1 MRRGRPGA
9 APYVTHVAVLQ
20 AVKSHRP
27 AGGSVGEEM
36 RGREW
41 KSERQMIFVSSLALY
56 FIVWTA
62 AVLAQTGSR
71 AESSNPPDEPG
82 KTPEVTC
89 AGVAVFSAGGG
100 PEVHVL
106 RRGMLDQRNPLAP
119 STNVPPATVLEVT
132 IRGKLAAAY
141 GPTFQE
147 MRRAGPPQELEREI
161 GNPIRWEPNL
171 AELPHDILVLGDTR
185 EVIANLRYLKCLPG
199 RKQPPAPEERAKSKP
214 RQAPSAKEQGPA
226 FQLPR
231 GALE

>member
-1 MRRGRPGA
+1 
-9 APYVTHVAVLQ
+9 
-20 AVKSHRP
+20 
-27 AGGSVGEEM
+27 
-36 RGREW
+36 
-41 KSERQMIFVSSLALY
+41 MIFTSSLALS
-56 FIVWTA
+56 FILLTA

-71 AESSNPPDEPG
+71 AKSSDPPDEPG
-82 KTPEVTC
+82 KAPEVTC

-161 GNPIRWEPNL
+161 GNPIRWGPNL
-171 AELPHDILVLGDTR
+171 AELPHDIVILGDNR
-185 EVIANLRYLKCLPG
+185 EVVANLRYLKCLPR
-199 RKQPPAPEERAKSKP
+199 RKQSPAPEEGASSKP
-214 RQAPSAKEQGPA
+214 RAAPSAKEQGPA